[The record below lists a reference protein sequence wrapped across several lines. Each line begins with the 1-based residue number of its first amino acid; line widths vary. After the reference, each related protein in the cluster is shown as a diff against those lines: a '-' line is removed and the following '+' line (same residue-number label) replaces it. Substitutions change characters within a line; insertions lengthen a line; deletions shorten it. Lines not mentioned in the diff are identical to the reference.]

1 MSEDIQAFIQEQK
14 ELYESLQQQVTKQK
28 QKLEHQEK
36 QYKKQHSELTELK
49 QHHHELKITFDDE
62 IKIREAITIHIDH
75 YVDEIQSKIRVMEQK
90 VEQATEKVE
99 QATEKVNQANEKV
112 NLLTSQEVELLL
124 NLSSEFRQGAYDIV
138 KNNKK

>member
-1 MSEDIQAFIQEQK
+1 MSEDMQAFIQEQK
-14 ELYESLQQQVTKQK
+14 ELYESLQKQVTKQK

-36 QYKKQHSELTELK
+36 QHY
-49 QHHHELKITFDDE
+49 ELKITFEDE

-75 YVDEIQSKIRVMEQK
+75 YVDEIQTKIRVMEQK

-99 QATEKVNQANEKV
+99 QANEKV
-112 NLLTSQEVELLL
+112 NLLTSQEVELLM